1 VVPCCEHGAEL
12 QASDPAAGIAFCKLE
27 IGIIVFRSKQNKRLC
42 QSTLQNNL
50 FHILHQP
57 NSTMALTWQAKGN
70 FAVQLRSVISACHML
85 VAIFR

>member
-1 VVPCCEHGAEL
+1 VSTAL
-12 QASDPAAGIAFCKLE
+12 SSKLLALLLE
-27 IGIIVFRSKQNKRLC
+27 SLSANQKLALFFLDLSKVRLC

-50 FHILHQP
+50 FPILHQP
-57 NSTMALTWQAKGN
+57 NSIMALTWQAKGN